1 MIYKEVKFHMTEE
14 VLAFL
19 LKVLVSD
26 HLIFMVGMGAGSF
39 FQKEK
44 IQDLILPEKNIQDRG
59 KRYSTLCERGE

>member
-1 MIYKEVKFHMTEE
+1 MIYKEVKFHMTEV

-26 HLIFMVGMGAGSF
+26 HLIFMVGVSAGSF

-44 IQDLILPEKNIQDRG
+44 IQDLILPEKNIQDRD